1 MAERKKTRRKSKQKS
16 MLPKMEVVFIFVALI
31 CFFIWGLYKCSGTP
45 KIEPIV
51 EETEEISSPAA
62 GNNPDSPTY
71 DLGGVSE
78 ENPNANSGALSPT
91 RSGET
96 EIVRRN
102 TNISKSG
109 YTPLYVTL
117 QDLKVRKGPSR
128 DSSIVSV
135 LNLHEEVM
143 FLEKRTDFREK
154 ISNGT
159 EIMNDPWI
167 FVQTRKGHKGWVYGG
182 GVHFFKWDRL
192 RDPIPTIS
200 NEADSNTE

>member
-1 MAERKKTRRKSKQKS
+1 MAERKKRTTKKKPKVTSI
-16 MLPKMEVVFIFVALI
+16 LPKMEVIFIFVLLI
-31 CFFIWGLYKCSGTP
+31 CFFIWALTKCSTTP
-45 KIEPIV
+45 KIDPLT
-51 EETEEISSPAA
+51 EETEEIISPAA

-71 DLGGVSE
+71 DLGESE
-78 ENPNANSGALSPT
+78 TNNTVTPPVN
-91 RSGET
+91 RGET
-96 EIVRRN
+96 EVIRRN
-102 TNISKSG
+102 DNIPKSG

-135 LNLHEEVM
+135 LSLHEEVM

-154 ISNGT
+154 ISNGS

-192 RDPIPTIS
+192 KDPIPTIT
-200 NEADSNTE
+200 NEADAEGK